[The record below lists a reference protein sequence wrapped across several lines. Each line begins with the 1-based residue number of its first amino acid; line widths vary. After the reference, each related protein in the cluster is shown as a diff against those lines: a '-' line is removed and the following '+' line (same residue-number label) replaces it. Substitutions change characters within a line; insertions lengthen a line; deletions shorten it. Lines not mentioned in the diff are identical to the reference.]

1 MQSWSSLTA
10 PSPPLVINHNKL
22 SKLLIISMP
31 STTRSTFFR
40 TRTGGTSAHQRRR
53 RDGRTRLAG
62 RQMLQSLVA
71 VMNTQISVT
80 FSFLSARLYNKRR
93 ISAQTYYKRLTRV
106 EAGPHLRH
114 VDHRTHRIN
123 CWSRN
128 LRSFN
133 LWNRLLLLRR
143 RDRVATTT
151 MHTYQTHNPTRSH
164 EVSGHIK

>member
-1 MQSWSSLTA
+1 MVDETVAEDLFCRLKNRRCSFSS
-10 PSPPLVINHNKL
+10 S
-22 SKLLIISMP
+22 SMY
-31 STTRSTFFR
+31 SC
-40 TRTGGTSAHQRRR
+40 
-53 RDGRTRLAG
+53 
-62 RQMLQSLVA
+62 

-80 FSFLSARLYNKRR
+80 LSFLSARLYNKRR
-93 ISAQTYYKRLTRV
+93 ISAQTYYKRLTCV
-106 EAGPHLRH
+106 ETGPHLRH

-133 LWNRLLLLRR
+133 LWSRLLLLRR

-151 MHTYQTHNPTRSH
+151 MHAYQTHNPTRSH